1 MEIGKLSKRILIQKC
16 IPNLNENGFES
27 ETLEDYKTVWA
38 SVSNLHGKE
47 YFAARAVQEENT
59 VKFTIRYLA
68 GLDQR
73 MKILFQGKAYNIT
86 AIDNIKYRNR
96 YIEIKAT
103 EVESGG

>member
-1 MEIGKLSKRILIQKC
+1 MEIGKLNKRILIQRC

-27 ETLEDYKTVWA
+27 ESLEDYKTVWA

-47 YFAARAVQEENT
+47 YFAAKAIQEENT

-68 GLDQR
+68 GLDQT
-73 MKILFQGKAYNIT
+73 MKMQFQGKAYNIT

-96 YIEIKAT
+96 YIEIRAV
-103 EVESGG
+103 EVASDG